1 MYYVSG
7 IVHCS
12 WSSCQHLG
20 AETVKTTV
28 PLWEQFDVSRGKF
41 SGSGTLQIICYKTPP
56 NFPIFLPIAWF
67 RHIATLKFVGLSVLS
82 SGLAIDCSHSTSL
95 SRDSTYG
102 NLLYAKKL
110 RLTEDLSILRCSM

>member
-41 SGSGTLQIICYKTPP
+41 SDSGTLQISYYETPP
-56 NFPIFLPIAWF
+56 NLRIFLPIAWF
-67 RHIATLKFVGLSVLS
+67 RHIANLKFVGLSVLS
-82 SGLAIDCSHSTSL
+82 SGLGINCSHSTPI
-95 SRDSTYG
+95 SRDSTNG
-102 NLLYAKKL
+102 NLLYA
-110 RLTEDLSILRCSM
+110 